1 MNIDSASTF
10 LIGSILFAVSCLILA
25 AAATAINN
33 LLHKY
38 WKPVTIFSEDS
49 WTLFGN
55 SASQHYVD
63 NHPEVL
69 AKRTELE
76 KIAPT
81 LTDLPKDKK

>member
-10 LIGSILFAVSCLILA
+10 LIGSILFSVSMLILA
-25 AAATAINN
+25 ATATAINN

-55 SASQHYVD
+55 SASQYYVD
-63 NHPEVL
+63 NHPEVI
-69 AKRTELE
+69 AKRLE
-76 KIAPT
+76 V
-81 LTDLPKDKK
+81 DSKKSVTNSAN